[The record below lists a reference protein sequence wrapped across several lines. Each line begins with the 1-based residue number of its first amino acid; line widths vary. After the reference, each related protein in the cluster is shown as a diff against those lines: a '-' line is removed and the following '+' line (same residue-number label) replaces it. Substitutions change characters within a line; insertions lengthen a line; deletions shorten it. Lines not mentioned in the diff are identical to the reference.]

1 MIKAWLFLLLFFY
14 SSLANNYILEQ
25 NYTYENSVIH
35 AKDLFKEIPVDFEIL
50 RIPDDKTHFRIHSQI
65 IAKSFEL
72 HGIAVDSSKVR
83 YVNFTKKSQTDVT
96 PFQEQLASALQER
109 YPSMIIDEILITARG
124 YHPSFPKGAK
134 AVYEPKLFNSAKG
147 TFYILDDQGVRQY
160 LNYTVTATINVLH
173 TTQKVSRKESLSGIN
188 TRLLRI
194 PFNVFKDT
202 PLTELPSDSYR
213 FRSSLKENTLLTE
226 RNIEAIPLVLKGEK
240 IIAVVRNGNV
250 VVEFGAVSTQ
260 EGGVYDMI
268 TIQKSDGKRVK
279 AKVIGEKRVELQ

>member
-1 MIKAWLFLLLFFY
+1 MIKQWILLLTFLY
-14 SSLANNYILEQ
+14 SSLAYSYTLEQ
-25 NYTYENSVIH
+25 NYTFDDPLIH
-35 AKDLFKEIPVDFEIL
+35 AKDLFKDIPVDFEIL
-50 RIPDDKTHFRIHSQI
+50 RIPEDKVHYRTNSQI
-65 IAKSFEL
+65 IVKSFEL

-83 YVNFTKKSQTDVT
+83 YVNFTKKSQIGIM

-109 YPSMIIDEILITARG
+109 YPTMIIDEILITPRG

-134 AVYEPKLFNSAKG
+134 VVYEPKLFNSAKG
-147 TFYILDDQGVRQY
+147 TFYVLDNQGVRHY
-160 LNYTVTATINVLH
+160 LDYAVTATINVLH

-188 TRLLRI
+188 TRLLPI

-213 FRSSLKENTLLTE
+213 FRSSLKENTLLSE
-226 RNIEAIPLVLKGEK
+226 RNIEAIPLVLKDEK

-250 VVEFGAVSTQ
+250 VVEFGAIATQ